1 MLRHI
6 RLVHTGTTHTETGM
20 RTREVLQ
27 DSRALTLWFEA
38 LRVRSRCTTARV
50 CTSVH
55 STNMQSRSGS
65 SVHSSECLH
74 SVYACLSQCLCAV
87 RTYDHVYTLLFFSNH
102 NLIACRD
109 TKACSTQKEKSVSC
123 HGVCCIQ
130 SVVLLLVYGVCGVRR
145 ERRQY
150 ARRQHMYGVCK
161 TFFLLHMQQEKHAHL
176 YALIAGSS
184 SNV

>member
-20 RTREVLQ
+20 PTREVLQ

-109 TKACSTQKEKSVSC
+109 TKACSTQKEKP
-123 HGVCCIQ
+123 GVC
-130 SVVLLLVYGVCGVRR
+130 LFLVMVCAVYKVWYCFWSMVCVVCGESGDSMRGDSICMVC
-145 ERRQY
+145 
-150 ARRQHMYGVCK
+150 ARRFSCCICSKKSTHIS
-161 TFFLLHMQQEKHAHL
+161 TL
-176 YALIAGSS
+176 
-184 SNV
+184 

>member
-109 TKACSTQKEKSVSC
+109 TKACSTQKEKPVVCLFLVMVCAVYKVC
-123 HGVCCIQ
+123 HCFWSMVCVVCEESGDSICVVCARRFSCCIC
-130 SVVLLLVYGVCGVRR
+130 SKKSTHISTL
-145 ERRQY
+145 
-150 ARRQHMYGVCK
+150 
-161 TFFLLHMQQEKHAHL
+161 
-176 YALIAGSS
+176 
-184 SNV
+184 